1 MVVCLWA
8 VFTRV
13 RRRELLRSWASALED
28 SRKFDGRK
36 QLQATAKLAHLGDVL
51 MSTSVIQSANRKAGC
66 LLKLPPPR
74 IGASAFLLR
83 AIEQRE
89 NRHRGSIKERRAAAT
104 KDNQRH
110 PNSRRRRGKGGPDQS
125 RTRSRPGCWLRA
137 LPRCHGLPHRAGRV
151 ARRRAHGLR
160 CWRPTPPR
168 LRFLL
173 LHQASGEAAR
183 GMIAPAGDIR
193 RSAKKVNSRK
203 FSSEAQSAVA

>member
-1 MVVCLWA
+1 MC
-8 VFTRV
+8 
-13 RRRELLRSWASALED
+13 RRELLRSWASALED
-28 SRKFDGRK
+28 SRKFDTRK
-36 QLQATAKLAHLGDVL
+36 QLQATAKIAHLGDVL

-66 LLKLPPPR
+66 LLKLPPLR

-83 AIEQRE
+83 AIELRE
-89 NRHRGSIKERRAAAT
+89 NHHRGSIKERRAAAT

-125 RTRSRPGCWLRA
+125 RTRSRPGRRLRA
-137 LPRCHGLPHRAGRV
+137 FPRGYGIPNRAGRI
-151 ARRRAHGLR
+151 ARRRAHGIRR
-160 CWRPTPPR
+160 CWRPARPR

-183 GMIAPAGDIR
+183 RMIAPAGDIR